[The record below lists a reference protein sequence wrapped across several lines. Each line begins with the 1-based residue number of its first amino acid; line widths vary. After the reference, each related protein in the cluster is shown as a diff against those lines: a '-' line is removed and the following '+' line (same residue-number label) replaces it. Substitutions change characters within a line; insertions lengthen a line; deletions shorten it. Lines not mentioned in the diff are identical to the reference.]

1 MRRYIKMSNTG
12 EIENNAFKLIGA
24 SSKRN
29 DTTKIGFFGSGLKY
43 GMAFL
48 LREKINFKIFSGAN
62 EVKVTTKSV
71 SHRDQEF
78 QVIQVNG
85 EDTSMTTEMGPKW
98 THWGAVREIYC
109 NAVDEGEE
117 EIVIVD
123 ENEVT
128 AEPGRTIFYVEL
140 TSELTQIVDNWNNY
154 FSKDRTDVVYKNE
167 FGSGA
172 GTVFWSNPTTDAND
186 FVVYRKGI
194 QCHMSPG
201 KPSCFHYDFPWIEIN
216 ESREISSFYN
226 FNQRLVKFFAE
237 DADTN
242 TVQILLAK
250 MDAGLAKYEYE
261 LSWSSIYNN
270 LNVDVWTEACKDKTL
285 VPAEIAG
292 WYADII
298 ERKGRHNYLLLP
310 SELVSRIR
318 KLARDV
324 SVMGE
329 SMDGY
334 DFCNVDP
341 TDKQKFLL
349 KEVLNFF
356 KEASYDVDKYTFNIV
371 KFEDNY
377 IEVYGKGD
385 TIFIADKIF
394 EQGRKKIAEAIYVQ
408 CERLSTC
415 YGDQSKELQSHLTS
429 QVISQMEERHAF
441 FL

>member
-1 MRRYIKMSNTG
+1 MRRYIKMSNAG

-48 LREKINFKIFSGAN
+48 LRENINFKIFSGAN
-62 EVKVTTKSV
+62 EVQVTTKSV
-71 SHRDQEF
+71 NHRDQEF
-78 QVIQVNG
+78 QVIQING

-117 EIVIVD
+117 AIVIVD
-123 ENEVT
+123 ENEVK

-154 FSKDRTDVVYKNE
+154 FSKDRTDIVYKKE
-167 FGSGA
+167 FGRAA
-172 GTVFWSNPTTDAND
+172 GTLFWSNPTNDQND

-194 QCHMSPG
+194 QCHMSPK

-226 FNQRLVKFFAE
+226 FNIRLVQFFAE
-237 DADTN
+237 DADAN

-250 MDAGLAKYEYE
+250 LDAGLAKYEYD
-261 LSWSSIYNN
+261 LPWSNIYNTI
-270 LNVDVWTEACKDKTL
+270 NVEAWTEACKGKIL

-298 ERKGRHNYLLLP
+298 ERKGRSNFWLLP
-310 SELVSRIR
+310 SELVAKVR
-318 KLARDV
+318 KLTKDI
-324 SVMGE
+324 SIMGE
-329 SMDGY
+329 NMDGHE
-334 DFCNVDP
+334 FCNVDP
-341 TDKQKFLL
+341 SDKQKFLL
-349 KEVLNFF
+349 SEVLRFF
-356 KEASYDVDKYTFNIV
+356 KEAEYDVEGYTFNIV
-371 KFEDNY
+371 KFEDNH
-377 IEVYGKGD
+377 IDAHGKGD
-385 TIFIADKIF
+385 EIFVSERIF
-394 EQGRKKIAEAIYVQ
+394 EQGRKKIASVIYFQ
-408 CERLSTC
+408 CERLSF
-415 YGDQSKELQSHLTS
+415 GNQSKELLAHLSS
-429 QVISQMEERHAF
+429 QVISQMEARHAF